1 MPIGPVHWGSYPGE
15 LIEDVM
21 AVLLLQG
28 RSRSQHRRPSQGD
41 RGVDVY
47 EPVVGGY
54 HVFQI
59 KRFTESLSSGDKT
72 KISASLERVKTNPRL
87 DGPVMHGRLSCR

>member
-1 MPIGPVHWGSYPGE
+1 MSWRCSC
-15 LIEDVM
+15 
-21 AVLLLQG
+21 
-28 RSRSQHRRPSQGD
+28 SRGARHCPHRRPSQGD
-41 RGVDVY
+41 GGVDVY

-72 KISASLERVKTNPRL
+72 KN
-87 DGPVMHGRLSCR
+87 LSVAREGEDEPAA